1 MKGRKINLENYIVS
15 GTKNQ
20 NRVEIDGITPVME
33 EDGVTQAKGALYDVK
48 HNMCDVFMS
57 IPASGREVIK
67 NMKLGA
73 KLDECTEDF
82 IVLDTVEYVALKTA
96 IEKFEHFRPKVDGE
110 MVVRVL
116 EAEIVDMVPAK

>member
-20 NRVEIDGITPVME
+20 NRVERDGITPVME

-82 IVLDTVEYVALKTA
+82 IVLDTVEYVAVKTA

>member
-15 GTKNQ
+15 GTEHQ
-20 NRVEIDGITPVME
+20 DRVEVDGVTPVME

-110 MVVRVL
+110 MVARVL
-116 EAEIVDMVPAK
+116 EAEIVDMKPA